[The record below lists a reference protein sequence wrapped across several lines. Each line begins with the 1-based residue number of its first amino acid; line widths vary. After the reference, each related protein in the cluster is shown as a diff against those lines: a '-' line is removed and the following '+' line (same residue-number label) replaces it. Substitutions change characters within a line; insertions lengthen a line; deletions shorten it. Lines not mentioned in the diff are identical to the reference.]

1 MEYRA
6 VEESLMID
14 PGRRSGTSRRG
25 VLVGAVMVAVV
36 LTTRFAWSAIFTVD
50 TTVDAH
56 DATPGDGVC
65 ETTTGGGAC
74 SLRAAVEEANAL
86 AGHDQIDVP
95 AGTYLFTVPYFG
107 GPDTPPL
114 MLSDDVDV
122 IGAGAAST
130 VVDGNCGFYGANGG
144 VFRVRTPA
152 TASISGV
159 TVRGGCESGC
169 AGIYNDGTLSLRDA
183 VLTDDVGQVGS
194 ITGGGGGLCNM
205 GTATV
210 VRTTVTNCTA
220 GYGGGI
226 SNSGTLTLRESTVN
240 GNAAET
246 GGGIENTGDL
256 TIVNSTIAD
265 NVAYG
270 HYMRGGAFIGG
281 WGGGILADGG
291 TVRVTNSTVSHN
303 SIDCG
308 PEGCDGSGCSTT
320 GVIGRGGGLS
330 QGYDFA
336 DPSTP
341 RAGVFELH
349 STILADNRQNDSP
362 CSNCGKVIL
371 TSDGHNVDSDG
382 SCHLFGPQDQSHV
395 DPLLGP
401 LTDNGGPTAT
411 RGLLAGSPAIDHGDS
426 VDCPATDQRG
436 VTRPEGPACDVGAY
450 EVSLCGNG
458 VLDAGEDCDDGSD
471 CCSTRCTF
479 APAGTACTDDGNVC
493 TADRCDGAGHCAH
506 GDRPDDC
513 RHSTRP
519 RGGSLRLRTDPGDPD
534 GRKNQLVWKWGKGE
548 STSPSDLGDPVNG
561 TTDYTLCLYDC
572 PTCDVSLRLQ
582 VVAPAGGTCGGAGA
596 CWTSHGSDRVT
607 YDDTAAT
614 PDGLTQIKV
623 QAGEDGKAKAQVVGK
638 GPNLHVPALP
648 LTAPVTVQLHAGGG
662 ACWEGTF
669 SAPTTT
675 SPTAFKAKAD

>member
-1 MEYRA
+1 MAASRTHISTDASRMMSITSTKECRESRPTRTAGASKERAAAMAPPTRNWRCSHPGSGVGQKRGARGSCDTSGADWRMSPGRLIADPPAGVYIHPIAENRALTVRFGMEYRA

-320 GVIGRGGGLS
+320 GVI
-330 QGYDFA
+330 
-336 DPSTP
+336 
-341 RAGVFELH
+341 
-349 STILADNRQNDSP
+349 
-362 CSNCGKVIL
+362 
-371 TSDGHNVDSDG
+371 
-382 SCHLFGPQDQSHV
+382 
-395 DPLLGP
+395 
-401 LTDNGGPTAT
+401 
-411 RGLLAGSPAIDHGDS
+411 
-426 VDCPATDQRG
+426 
-436 VTRPEGPACDVGAY
+436 
-450 EVSLCGNG
+450 
-458 VLDAGEDCDDGSD
+458 
-471 CCSTRCTF
+471 
-479 APAGTACTDDGNVC
+479 
-493 TADRCDGAGHCAH
+493 
-506 GDRPDDC
+506 
-513 RHSTRP
+513 
-519 RGGSLRLRTDPGDPD
+519 
-534 GRKNQLVWKWGKGE
+534 
-548 STSPSDLGDPVNG
+548 
-561 TTDYTLCLYDC
+561 
-572 PTCDVSLRLQ
+572 
-582 VVAPAGGTCGGAGA
+582 
-596 CWTSHGSDRVT
+596 
-607 YDDTAAT
+607 
-614 PDGLTQIKV
+614 
-623 QAGEDGKAKAQVVGK
+623 
-638 GPNLHVPALP
+638 
-648 LTAPVTVQLHAGGG
+648 
-662 ACWEGTF
+662 
-669 SAPTTT
+669 
-675 SPTAFKAKAD
+675 